1 MNENEIMFH
10 ENNFKYFKFGDIF
23 EFERGTRLI
32 HENQIDGEI
41 PFISSSKFK
50 HGIDNYI
57 DPPINFK
64 IYKNKLT
71 LSNSGSIGIVF
82 YHDYEFVA
90 SDHVTV
96 IWIKDPNI
104 KLNRYIG
111 LFLKPIIESI
121 KYKYGFAREISNTR
135 LAKESI
141 RLPSD
146 EKGNPDW
153 AFMENYIEKIDIEFN
168 FKNKKNTIR
177 EKNHLSTDNW
187 KYFKLGGSEGLFEIT
202 KGKATI
208 GNLEY
213 GEFPVISATMFN
225 NGFNSYKD
233 NGNFDIV
240 EGNVITVS
248 SNGVGVGKSF
258 YQEDDF
264 VATADVNILKLKDY
278 KLNKYIAL
286 FLCTLIEKE
295 RFKYSYGRKFGLNKI
310 KNSKIKLPV
319 TKDNKPDWEFMENY
333 INQLPYA
340 DHLLKSN

>member
-1 MNENEIMFH
+1 MFH

-23 EFERGTRLI
+23 EFERGKRLI
-32 HENQIDGEI
+32 RENQIDGEI
-41 PFISSSKFK
+41 PFISSSKFN

-57 DPPINFK
+57 EPPINLK

-71 LSNSGSIGIVF
+71 LSNSGSVGFVF

-96 IWIKDPNI
+96 IWIKDTNI
-104 KLNRYIG
+104 KLNKYIG

-121 KYKYGFAREISNTR
+121 RYKYGFAREISNSR

-141 RLPSD
+141 KLPCD

-153 AFMENYIEKIDIEFN
+153 TFMENYIKKFDIKFN
-168 FKNKKNTIR
+168 FKNEKNFIR
-177 EKNHLSTDNW
+177 ERNYLSTDNW
-187 KYFKLGGSEGLFEIT
+187 KYFKLGGSKGLFEIT
-202 KGKATI
+202 KGDATI
-208 GNLEY
+208 SNLEY

-233 NGNFDIV
+233 NGDFVIV
-240 EGNVITVS
+240 KGNVITVA

-264 VATADVNILKLKDY
+264 IATGDVNILRLKDY
-278 KLNKYIAL
+278 KLNRYIAL
-286 FLCTLIEKE
+286 FLCSIIEKE
-295 RFKYSYGRKFGLNKI
+295 RFKYSYGRKWGLNKI

-333 INQLPYA
+333 IKQLPYA
-340 DHLLKSN
+340 DNLLKIN